1 MMTPP
6 CQTAAYLGY
15 YLRWE
20 KVTLSETKT
29 LASYLV
35 NSRLEDIPEDVRH
48 ESRRALLNLIG
59 CAVGGSREPAVET
72 ALRALEPYFGKPTA
86 QLLARSE
93 RMDPL
98 YACVINGIS
107 SHVFEYDDTM
117 PKNYIHPSPPVASA
131 LFSYASAHRVHGR
144 DFIHAFLLGFETEAR
159 IGNAVYPA
167 HYDAGWHITSTAG
180 VFGAA
185 AAVGKLLGLSLQQMI
200 WALGLAATQASGLR
214 EMFGFMAKSFHAGH
228 AARNGYLSA
237 VLAQSNFTSG
247 ERSIEGPRGFAPV
260 TAAQYDLS
268 KITSGLGTDFQ
279 IRDNAYKP
287 YPCGLVVHPTIDGC
301 IDLFRDYHL
310 ASENI
315 SAVRVRVAPLV
326 LDLCN
331 KKDIKRGLE
340 GKYSIYHS
348 AAVGL
353 TRGKAG
359 LQEYTDEAVNDPK
372 VKAVRERVAA
382 TADSTIT
389 EDQSHIEVELQD
401 GRKLVRFVEQSLGN
415 VHRPLNDRQLED
427 KLRDQSIPLLGEAQ
441 VEKLI
446 SLCWKIDQLDDVGE
460 LIKATVRP

>member
-1 MMTPP
+1 M
-6 CQTAAYLGY
+6 
-15 YLRWE
+15 
-20 KVTLSETKT
+20 SETKT

-35 NSRLEDIPEDVRH
+35 SSRLEDIPEDVRH
-48 ESRRALLNLIG
+48 QSRRALLNYIG

-86 QLLARSE
+86 RLLARPE
-93 RMDPL
+93 KLDPF
-98 YACVINGIS
+98 YAALINGIS
-107 SHVFEYDDTM
+107 SHVFEYDDTL
-117 PKNYIHPSPPVASA
+117 PKNYIHPSPPVASV
-131 LFSYASAHRVHGR
+131 LFAYASANPVHGR

-167 HYDAGWHITSTAG
+167 HYDAGWHITATTG

-185 AAVGKLLGLSLQQMI
+185 AAVGKLLGLSVQQMI

-214 EMFGFMAKSFHAGH
+214 EMFGYMAKSFHAGH

-237 VLAQSNFTSG
+237 VLAQSDFTAG
-247 ERSIEGPRGFAPV
+247 EHSIEGPRGFAPV
-260 TAAQYDLS
+260 TAAKYDLS
-268 KITSGLGTDFQ
+268 KVTSGLGRDFQ

-301 IDLFRDYHL
+301 IDLYRDYHL
-310 ASENI
+310 VPEDI
-315 SAVRVRVAPLV
+315 RAVRVRVAPLV

-331 KKDIKRGLE
+331 KKDIRRGLE

-359 LQEYTDEAVNDPK
+359 LQEYTDDAVNDPK
-372 VKAVRERVAA
+372 VRSVRERVS
-382 TADSTIT
+382 ADADNSIT
-389 EDQSHIEVELQD
+389 EDQSHIEVELVD
-401 GRKLVRFVEQSLGN
+401 GRTLVRFVEQSLGN
-415 VHRPLNDRQLED
+415 VHRPLSDRQLED
-427 KLRDQSIPLLGEAQ
+427 KLRDQSVPLLGEAQ

-446 SLCWKIDQLDDVGE
+446 DLCWKIDQLEDVGE
-460 LIKATVRP
+460 LVEATVRS